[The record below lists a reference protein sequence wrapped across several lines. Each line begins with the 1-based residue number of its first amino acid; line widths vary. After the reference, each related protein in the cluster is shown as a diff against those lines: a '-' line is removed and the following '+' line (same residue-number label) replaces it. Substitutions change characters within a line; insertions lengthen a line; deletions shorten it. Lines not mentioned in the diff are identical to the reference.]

1 MQNQPVSQ
9 LVLNAVIAAQ
19 SEVWSQLNAQLIAES
34 KRKKKR
40 LHFLAALSSQFEFRT
55 QQKSQRKTD
64 QKSEVTL
71 RLAKNLKFF
80 CAL

>member
-34 KRKKKR
+34 KRKKNDFTFWLLFR
-40 LHFLAALSSQFEFRT
+40 LSSNLGLS
-55 QQKSQRKTD
+55 KSL
-64 QKSEVTL
+64 SE
-71 RLAKNLKFF
+71 RLIKKVK
-80 CAL
+80 

>member
-34 KRKKKR
+34 KRKKR